1 MKNRKTFIIDT
12 SVLLYDKYS
21 IHSFPQ
27 SDIIIPLD
35 VLDELDRF
43 KDRSGL
49 LGESARYVNR
59 YLDDL
64 RLEGSLHKGIEIEG
78 GQNIKVDVSNDFLIP
93 SALSK
98 DSADN
103 RIIGLAAS
111 LKKKIK
117 STVIIITK
125 DINFRVKCDALGI
138 KAEDYYKDRIVDD
151 KSEMYQGYID
161 ISAESTE
168 LIDEFYD
175 TGSLDISK
183 LGCQVSP
190 NQYVI
195 VKCGKQSFLGVEK
208 SGKIIDLNDGC
219 FEKVRIDA
227 RNKEQ
232 KFALDLLSR
241 KDIPLATIT
250 GLAGSGKTFLTLMA
264 AISGLQED
272 EYERIVLTRTLEP
285 VGKDI
290 GFLPGDVNDKLDP
303 WIGSI
308 VDNYKSHFK
317 DMTYFEMMRKKGQI
331 EVAPLAFIRGRTFNN
346 TFLIVDEAQNATI
359 HELKTII
366 TRVGE
371 NSKIVLLGDIGQID
385 TPYIDALSNGLTI
398 VVEKLKGEIL
408 AGHITLLKG
417 ERSKIATLA
426 SKIL

>member
-1 MKNRKTFIIDT
+1 MSRKNFIIDT
-12 SVLLYDKYS
+12 SVLLYDKNS
-21 IHSFPQ
+21 ISSFPGNNV
-27 SDIIIPLD
+27 IIPLV

-43 KDRSGL
+43 KDSAGL
-49 LGESARYVNR
+49 LGENARYVNR
-59 YLDDL
+59 FLDAL
-64 RLEGSLHKGIEIEG
+64 RSKGNLNDGIETDNGQTIKIEG
-78 GQNIKVDVSNDFLIP
+78 LAPLHIP
-93 SALSK
+93 ISLNVELG
-98 DSADN
+98 DN
-103 RIIGLAAS
+103 KIIGVARRV
-111 LKKKIK
+111 LKE
-117 STVIIITK
+117 SNEDVIVVTK

-175 TGSLDISK
+175 TGSLDTSK
-183 LGCQVSP
+183 LDCKVAP

-208 SGKIIDLNDGC
+208 SGRIIDLNDGC

-264 AISGLQED
+264 AISGLQEG

-408 AGHITLLKG
+408 AGHVNLLRG
-417 ERSKIATLA
+417 ERSELATLA
-426 SKIL
+426 SKVF

>member
-43 KDRSGL
+43 KDRPGL

-64 RLEGSLHKGIEIEG
+64 RLEGSLHKGIEIAG

-111 LKKKIK
+111 LKEKIK

-183 LGCQVSP
+183 LGCKVSP

-208 SGKIIDLNDGC
+208 SGRIIDLNDGC